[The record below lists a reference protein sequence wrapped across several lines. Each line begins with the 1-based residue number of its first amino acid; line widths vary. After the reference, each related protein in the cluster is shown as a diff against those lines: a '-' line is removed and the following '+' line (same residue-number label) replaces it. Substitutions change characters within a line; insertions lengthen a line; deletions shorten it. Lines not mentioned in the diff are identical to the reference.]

1 MTETRFYEPVRLSTP
16 PKPLFLLKS
25 LDPSTWLV
33 AGGERGGQGEQEA
46 GGVRAGWVRE
56 TGEERAGSRREIHK
70 GKLSLFVT
78 AYHPVKKG

>member
-16 PKPLFLLKS
+16 PKPLFLLKT

-33 AGGERGGQGEQEA
+33 AGGQGEQGA
-46 GGVRAGWVRE
+46 GGVRAGGVRE